1 MNPRELATALAAL
14 SPEAT
19 NAVVSAATSI
29 REMEA
34 SLALVAGKKPRK
46 KRGPNKPKET
56 PAPPPTAK
64 TPAKP
69 AKGAKVFSSVLD
81 RVKAVKTPGLKVRR
95 TRDQEADE

>member
-19 NAVVSAATSI
+19 TAVVSAATSI

-46 KRGPNKPKET
+46 KRGPNKPKES
-56 PAPPPTAK
+56 PAPPAAK

-95 TRDQEADE
+95 TRDPEADE